1 MDVGIV
7 TCGYADGYPRHA
19 PTGTPVMVAGVRTRL
34 LGRVS
39 MDMMAV
45 DLDPIP
51 QAAIGSPVTLWG
63 ADGPPVEE
71 VAMAAGTIA
80 AQLLTG
86 LSARV
91 PVALAGATR

>member
-1 MDVGIV
+1 
-7 TCGYADGYPRHA
+7 
-19 PTGTPVMVAGVRTRL
+19 MVAGGRTRL